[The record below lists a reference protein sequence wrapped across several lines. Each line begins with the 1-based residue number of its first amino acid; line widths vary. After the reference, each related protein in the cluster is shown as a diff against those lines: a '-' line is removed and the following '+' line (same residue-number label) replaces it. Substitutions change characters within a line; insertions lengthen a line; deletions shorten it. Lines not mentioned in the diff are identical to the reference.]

1 MKFRILSA
9 HDEGAPGPGARLI
22 DAENAMEEVYFE
34 KLKRFK
40 IEKKPSQR
48 PFTEVDYFVEINTLE
63 ELLELVKKTE
73 KPIIITPE
81 GEIWIYD
88 GWIE

>member
-1 MKFRILSA
+1 
-9 HDEGAPGPGARLI
+9 LI
-22 DAENAMEEVYFE
+22 NAKNAMEEVYFE
-34 KLKRFK
+34 KLKRFR
-40 IEKKPSQR
+40 IERKPSKR

-63 ELLELVKKTE
+63 ELLELVKKIE
-73 KPIIITPE
+73 KPVIICPE